1 MDQTVTTHEF
11 AILAPVPEEHL
22 ISWQKDGEQT
32 KVAFG
37 SMAFE
42 LFRQADELRGE
53 KAVEVFIY
61 ASLAE
66 NRPLNSEVS
75 WHGLYVGHVQSRS
88 GRHPQGMKYR
98 PPSTATDK
106 PTWAIFWEVE
116 ELERLASP
124 IAIASLRGFKKKSN
138 FQSRFTPE
146 SPLLIEYP

>member
-1 MDQTVTTHEF
+1 MDKTVTTREF

-22 ISWQKDGEQT
+22 LSWQKDGEQT

-75 WHGLYVGHVQSRS
+75 WHGLYVGHVPSRS

-98 PPSTATDK
+98 PPSTASEK

-116 ELERLASP
+116 ELEPLSSP
-124 IAIASLRGFKKKSN
+124 IAIASLRGLGKKSKY
-138 FQSRFTPE
+138 QPRFTPE
-146 SPLLIEYP
+146 GPLLIEYL

>member
-1 MDQTVTTHEF
+1 MDKTVTTHKF

-22 ISWQKDGEQT
+22 LSWQKDGQET

-61 ASLAE
+61 ADLAE

-75 WHGLYVGHVQSRS
+75 WHGFYVGHINSRS

-98 PPSTATDK
+98 PPCTANDK
-106 PTWAIFWEVE
+106 PIWAIYWEVE
-116 ELERLASP
+116 ELKSLSSP
-124 IAIASLRGFKKKSN
+124 IAIASLKGLGKKSN
-138 FQSRFTPE
+138 YPSRFMPE
-146 SPLLIEYP
+146 APLLIEYP

>member
-1 MDQTVTTHEF
+1 MDKTLTTRKL

-22 ISWQKDGEQT
+22 LSWQKDGQET

-53 KAVEVFIY
+53 KAVKVFIY

-66 NRPLNSEVS
+66 NRPLNSQVS
-75 WHGLYVGHVQSRS
+75 WKGWYVGHVPSRS
-88 GRHPQGMKYR
+88 GRYPRGMKYR
-98 PPSTATDK
+98 PPSTASEK

-116 ELERLASP
+116 ELQPLSSP
-124 IAIASLRGFKKKSN
+124 IAIASLRGLGKKSN
-138 FQSRFTPE
+138 YPSRFTPE
-146 SPLLIEYP
+146 EPLLIECL